1 MEKMEWER
9 REYDPMPAE
18 EVLRRLMGIYQKRDR
33 KDWNGDQLI
42 AYLLWEILH
51 DLHFAGQEVVESVE
65 RGEDIRRGFSG
76 SMRCMELHYA
86 TLRHCM
92 YRSFL
97 SRKSFDAFASEMP
110 DDKVLLPLEDV
121 EKRLEWLEERGY

>member
-9 REYDPMPAE
+9 REYEPMLTE
-18 EVLRRLMGIYQKRDR
+18 EVLRRLMSIYQKKDR

-51 DLHFAGQEVVESVE
+51 DLRFAGQEVIESVA
-65 RGEDIRRGFSG
+65 RGEDIRRGFTG
-76 SMRCMELHYA
+76 AMRCMELDYA

-92 YRSFL
+92 HRSFI
-97 SRKSFDAFASEMP
+97 SRKELDEFAREQP
-110 DDKVLLPLEDV
+110 DERRLLPLEDV
-121 EKRLEWLEERGY
+121 KMRLHWLEESGY